1 VAALNGSG
9 KAAYTGPCPP
19 SGTHTYRITVYYL
32 DHPLLLSSG
41 GSTDAM
47 RAAIA
52 DATIDTAE
60 VTGTFSS

>member
-1 VAALNGSG
+1 
-9 KAAYTGPCPP
+9 
-19 SGTHTYRITVYYL
+19 
-32 DHPLLLSSG
+32 LSSG
-41 GSTDAM
+41 SSTDAM